1 MLTVY
6 HGSTYSFLGSLTH
19 MEYMIRSLVEYLLRN
34 CFKGSISARHGGH
47 HLAQK
52 SK

>member
-19 MEYMIRSLVEYLLRN
+19 MEYMNRSLVEYLRSTMYIRTRIKEH
-34 CFKGSISARHGGH
+34 FQG
-47 HLAQK
+47 
-52 SK
+52 

>member
-19 MEYMIRSLVEYLLRN
+19 MEYMIRSLVEYLRSTMDFRTRIKEL
-34 CFKGSISARHGGH
+34 CQG
-47 HLAQK
+47 
-52 SK
+52 